1 MASSRPWSP
10 DLPIVPTLAVLVLGA
25 VMVVQ
30 AASWRMISQTLQ
42 ADEPA
47 RLVLLVGL
55 ERSVEALE
63 DAVRDQRSAEPVDN
77 VAAARAAVVERL
89 RRLEAAVGRGDE
101 APLADLVVAVERALV
116 TVRAW
121 QARAPLPEARRAAQE
136 AIARAHGAARAGVLA
151 AQQEALAWSRS
162 VDRQI
167 ARILKVTAAFWIVV
181 VVGGAA
187 LGIAFAR
194 LRHRAGRRLRMTE
207 QALLRS
213 EHLARHDPL
222 TGVANRRRLDAELTA
237 AIRVAGAGPPFALH
251 LLDVDGLKAV
261 NDRWGHAAGDVLLA
275 AVARALSS
283 SVRAGDVVGRLGGD
297 EFAVIQRDATPETAG
312 VLAARMHE
320 AVAVP
325 VSLRDGTR
333 IVPRVSV
340 GTGLYGVDGTTAA
353 GLLDAADGRL
363 YRDKPGRAGIRPADA
378 LRLVPGG

>member
-1 MASSRPWSP
+1 MASSRPWIP
-10 DLPIVPTLAVLVLGA
+10 DLPIVPTLAVMVLVA

-89 RRLEAAVGRGDE
+89 RRLEAAVGRGD

-121 QARAPLPEARRAAQE
+121 QARAPLPEARRAAEE
-136 AIARAHGAARAGVLA
+136 AIARAHAAARAGVLA

-167 ARILKVTAAFWIVV
+167 AWILKVTAAFWIVV

-194 LRHRAGRRLRMTE
+194 LRQRAGRRLRMTE

-237 AIRVAGAGPPFALH
+237 AIRAAGAGPPFALH

-340 GTGLYGVDGTTAA
+340 GTVLYGVDGTTAA
-353 GLLDAADGRL
+353 GLLDAADERL
-363 YRDKPGRAGIRPADA
+363 YRDKPGRAGIRPPEA